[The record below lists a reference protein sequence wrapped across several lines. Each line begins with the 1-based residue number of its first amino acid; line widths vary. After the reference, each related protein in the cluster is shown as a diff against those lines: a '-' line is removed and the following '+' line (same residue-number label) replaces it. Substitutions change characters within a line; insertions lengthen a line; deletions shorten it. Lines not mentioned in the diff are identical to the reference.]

1 MTVERELIEEY
12 MGRSVNEAER
22 ASVPTLNDV
31 DGELLATLRAWPRP
45 RAFMW
50 GPRCLRFFV
59 HRSEGA
65 DLVGFIEA
73 VHDGSVEPA
82 HWERGD
88 MFFSLLGGPYL
99 HEIYTIGVSDV
110 ISDLAGIAGSRY
122 YRRSSAGSLGVLF
135 PDFRYWM
142 NPNASAPHTGR
153 GRAGVL
159 EHLGEA
165 ELPIALRRWQAAR
178 ISWYAGPTYWAA
190 GNPTVESLTHQITH
204 FFPYGRPKENAGVP
218 NLSVDAVI
226 AMRAL
231 IAEFNLKS
239 PEFEE
244 RAGTLG
250 PDEWY
255 R

>member
-1 MTVERELIEEY
+1 MTVERELIESY
-12 MGRSVNEAER
+12 MGRSVSEAER

-31 DGELLATLRAWPRP
+31 DGALLATLRTWPRP
-45 RAFMW
+45 QAFMW

-59 HRSEGA
+59 NRSEGA

-88 MFFSLLGGPYL
+88 MFFSLVAGPYL
-99 HEIYTIGVSDV
+99 HEIYKIGVSDV
-110 ISDLAGIAGSRY
+110 IADLAGIAGARY
-122 YRRSSAGSLGVLF
+122 YRRSSAGSIGVLF
-135 PDFRYWM
+135 SDFRYWM
-142 NPNASAPHTGR
+142 NPNASAPHTAR
-153 GRAGVL
+153 SRAGVL
-159 EHLGEA
+159 EHLSDGD
-165 ELPIALRRWQAAR
+165 LPIALRRWQAAR
-178 ISWYAGPTYWAA
+178 ISWYASPTYWAV
-190 GNPTVESLTHQITH
+190 GTPTVESLTHRITH
-204 FFPYGRPKENAGVP
+204 FFPFGRPKENAESP
-218 NLSVDAVI
+218 NLSVDALV

-239 PEFEE
+239 PEFEK